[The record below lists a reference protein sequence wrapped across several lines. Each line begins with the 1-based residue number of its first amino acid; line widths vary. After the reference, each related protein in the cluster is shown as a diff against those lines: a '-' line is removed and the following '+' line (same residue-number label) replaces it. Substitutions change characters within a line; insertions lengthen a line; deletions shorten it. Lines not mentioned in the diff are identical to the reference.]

1 MSNRIRKPELLV
13 PAGDKETFYTAIHY
27 GADSVYIG
35 GEQFSLRAKAVNFNL
50 SDMKECVDF
59 AHRNGKKVYVTSNI
73 YAHNYDL
80 DNAKKYFEE
89 LNDVKPDAVLV
100 SDLGLFSLAKNTL
113 KGIDIHIS
121 TQANTLN
128 IEAVKT
134 YEQLGAKRVV
144 LAREL
149 SLKEIKEI
157 TSKKSDSME
166 IEVFVHGAMCIS
178 YSGRCLLSA
187 FMAGRSANSGACT
200 HPCRWK
206 YTFDEN
212 EGRKDILVNDVEI
225 EGTLIESERP
235 NDKMPVVEN
244 ERGTYIFNSKDLCM
258 IEHID
263 DLMEANIDS
272 FKIEGRMKTPLYVA
286 TVTRVYRKA
295 IDDYIKDKELYKKSI
310 PLYKEEI
317 EKCTYRLYTTGF
329 FYGRPDETTQIYDN
343 NTYITGST
351 FYGIIE
357 KAEGNVGY
365 ITQKNKFSV
374 NDTITIL
381 RDDMKN
387 EKIKVL
393 EIFDL
398 DTNEKVESCPHS
410 KQRLRITFDKNVNE
424 GEIIR
429 S

>member
-1 MSNRIRKPELLV
+1 MSNDKKKPELLV

-35 GEQFSLRAKAVNFNL
+35 GEQFSLRAKAVNFTL
-50 SDMKECVDF
+50 DDMRECIDF
-59 AHRNGKKVYVTSNI
+59 AHKHNKKVYVTSNI

-89 LNDVKPDAVLV
+89 LNNIKPDAVLV
-100 SDLGLFSLAKNTL
+100 SDLGLFNIAKKTL
-113 KGIDIHIS
+113 KDIDIHIS

-128 IEAVKT
+128 IEAVNM
-134 YEQLGAKRVV
+134 YEELGAKRVV

-157 TSKKSDSME
+157 TNKKSDNME

-187 FMAGRSANSGACT
+187 FMTGRSANYGACT

-212 EGRKDILVNDVEI
+212 DENNNVEI
-225 EGTLIESERP
+225 NGTLIESERP
-235 NDKMPVVEN
+235 NDKMPVIEN

-258 IEHID
+258 VEHID
-263 DLMEANIDS
+263 DLMNANIDS

-295 IDDYIKDKELYKKSI
+295 IDDYLIDKELCKKNI

-374 NDTITIL
+374 NDILTIL
-381 RDDMKN
+381 RDNMQN
-387 EKIKVL
+387 EKIKVI

-398 DTNEKVESCPHS
+398 DKNEKVESCPHS
-410 KQRLRITFDKNVNE
+410 KQKLKITFDKDVSE

>member
-1 MSNRIRKPELLV
+1 MSNDKKKPELLV
-13 PAGDKETFYTAIHY
+13 PSGDKETFYTAIHY

-35 GEQFSLRAKAVNFNL
+35 GEQFSLRAKAVNFTL
-50 SDMKECVDF
+50 DDMRECIDF
-59 AHRNGKKVYVTSNI
+59 AHKHNKKVYITSNI

-89 LNDVKPDAVLV
+89 LNNIKPDAVLI
-100 SDLGLFSLAKNTL
+100 SDLGLFNIAKKTL
-113 KGIDIHIS
+113 KNIDIHIS

-128 IEAVKT
+128 IEAVNM
-134 YEQLGAKRVV
+134 YEELGAKRVV

-157 TSKKSDSME
+157 TNKKSDNME

-187 FMAGRSANSGACT
+187 FMTGRSANYGACT

-212 EGRKDILVNDVEI
+212 DDNNNVEI
-225 EGTLIESERP
+225 NGTLIESERP
-235 NDKMPVVEN
+235 NDKMPVIEN

-263 DLMEANIDS
+263 DLMDANIDS

-295 IDDYIKDKELYKKSI
+295 IDDYLIDKELYKKNI

-374 NDTITIL
+374 NDTLTIL
-381 RDDMKN
+381 RENMQN
-387 EKIKVL
+387 EKIKVI
-393 EIFDL
+393 EIYDL
-398 DTNEKVESCPHS
+398 DKNEKVESCPHS
-410 KQRLRITFDKNVNE
+410 KQKLKITFDKKVNE

>member
-1 MSNRIRKPELLV
+1 MSSNIKKPELLV

-27 GADSVYIG
+27 GADSIYIG
-35 GEQFSLRAKAVNFNL
+35 GEAFSLRAKAVNF
-50 SDMKECVDF
+50 SIEDMKECIEY
-59 AHRNGKKVYVTSNI
+59 AHKNNKKVYVTANI

-80 DNAKKYFEE
+80 DDAKKYFEE
-89 LNDVKPDAVLV
+89 LNNIKPDAVLI
-100 SDLGLFSLAKNTL
+100 SDLGLFNIAKKTL
-113 KGIDIHIS
+113 KDIDIHIS

-128 IEAVKT
+128 ISAVNF
-134 YEQLGAKRVV
+134 YEELGVKRVV

-157 TSKKSDSME
+157 TSKKSDKME
-166 IEVFVHGAMCIS
+166 IEVFIHGAMCIS

-187 FMAGRSANSGACT
+187 FMTGRSANAGACT

-206 YTFDEN
+206 YSFNEDE
-212 EGRKDILVNDVEI
+212 VS
-225 EGTLIESERP
+225 GTLIESERP
-235 NDKMPVVEN
+235 NDKMPVIEN

-263 DLMEANIDS
+263 DLMEADIDS

-295 IDDYIKDKELYKKSI
+295 IDDYIKDKELYKKNI

-329 FYGRPDETTQIYDN
+329 FYGKPDETTQIYDN
-343 NTYITGST
+343 NTYITGSV

-357 KAEGNVGY
+357 KTDGNVGY

-374 NDTITIL
+374 NDEL
-381 RDDMKN
+381 ELMKDNMIN
-387 EKIKVL
+387 ETIKVL
-393 EIFDL
+393 EIYDI
-398 DTNEKVESCPHS
+398 EKGENVTSCPHS
-410 KQRLRITFDKNVNE
+410 KQKLKVTFNKEVEVGD
-424 GEIIR
+424 IIR
-429 S
+429 GK